1 MQSKLVE
8 ALCLASS
15 PVAVVLADEMPAG
28 ALRFREGVWGCVM
41 ATIIAASKGRTAVYD
56 RKTFGCAGGGTG
68 LGFGDQYEQCGL
80 EIDLLLSTGSGEQV
94 RRDSRMAEGERFFK
108 SPEQVHRW
116 LETVPFTEVAAE
128 YVVLKP
134 LEQIT
139 EDERP
144 EVVLFLVNPDQ
155 LSALVTMTDY
165 QRGTG
170 DSVIAGFAAACQP
183 ILFALNEAKRE
194 RPRGV
199 IGFFDIS
206 QRMRVARDVLSF
218 TVPFELLL
226 EMESNVEGSFLEME
240 DWLKLKERQGNA

>member
-8 ALCLASS
+8 ALRLGSS
-15 PVAVVLADEMPAG
+15 PVAVILADEEPAD
-28 ALRFREGVWGCVM
+28 ALQFKEGVWGCVM
-41 ATIIAASKGRTAVYD
+41 ATIIAVSKGRTAVYD
-56 RKTFGCAGGGTG
+56 RQTFGCAGGGTG

-80 EIDLLLSTGSGEQV
+80 EIDLLLSTGSGEQS
-94 RRDSRMAEGERFFK
+94 RRGSRMAEGERFFK
-108 SPEQVHRW
+108 SPEQVHSW
-116 LETVPFTEVAAE
+116 LETVPFTEVPAE

-134 LEQIT
+134 LEKVT

-144 EVVLFLVNPDQ
+144 EVVHFLVNPDQ

-165 QRGTG
+165 QRGAG

-183 ILFALNEAKRE
+183 ILFAFDEAKRE

-206 QRMRVARDVLSF
+206 QRMRVDRETLSF
-218 TVPFELLL
+218 TVPFELFL

-240 DWLKLKERQGNA
+240 DWLKLRERQEGA

>member
-1 MQSKLVE
+1 MHSKLVE
-8 ALCLASS
+8 ALALTAS
-15 PVAVVLADEMPAG
+15 PVAVVLADEKPDG
-28 ALRFREGVWGCVM
+28 ALAFREGVWGCVM
-41 ATIIAASKGRTAVYD
+41 ATMIAVSKGRTAVYD
-56 RKTFGCAGGGTG
+56 RRTFGCAGGGTA

-80 EIDLLLSTGSGEQV
+80 EIDLLLSTGTGEQV
-94 RRDSRMAEGERFFK
+94 RRGSHMAEGERFFK
-108 SPEQVHRW
+108 SPEQVHAW
-116 LETVPFTEVAAE
+116 LETVPFTEVPAG

-134 LEQIT
+134 LEQVAVG
-139 EDERP
+139 ERP
-144 EVVLFLVNPDQ
+144 EVVHFFVNPDQ

-165 QRGTG
+165 ARGTG

-194 RPRGV
+194 HARGV

-206 QRMRVARDVLSF
+206 QRMRVERETLSF

-240 DWLKLKERQGNA
+240 DWLKLKERQGNG